1 MKMVMAVISRDES
14 ERVLNALVAAG
25 LTATFTESRGG
36 MLRQAQNLLF
46 TAVRQE
52 NLEQVLAIIE
62 KNCHSRVQVDP
73 GEAGEAHPLSFKRS
87 SVTAQLGGA
96 VVFVW
101 DIERVETF

>member
-14 ERVLNALVAAG
+14 ERVLQALVAAG

-46 TAVRQE
+46 AAVKEE
-52 NLEQVLAIIE
+52 NLEQVLSIIDE
-62 KNCHSRVQVDP
+62 NCHSRVQVDP
-73 GEAGEAHPLSFKRS
+73 GEQEETHPLSFKRP
-87 SVTAQLGGA
+87 SVVAQLGGA